1 MDTLFSWAN
10 LHYKN
15 VVYLKSG
22 FFKSG
27 FSGKYS
33 ILAFDLKE
41 KRECGDINEIDNFI
55 NRNQANERFENFTFC
70 LLPYESGDIFTSN
83 VLYQTFN
90 SKSNALTV
98 RQKILLYTFNQVIV
112 YDNELG
118 KVIYHKAPLVDISTL
133 GQQKNTFDV
142 KIEKFSSNMTDDYYL
157 YSVEKIINKI
167 KNGDLL
173 QVNFTRK
180 YFSSGFVD
188 NLDILFLKL
197 IFKSKSFYSAFFKD
211 EDFILISSSPERLFC
226 KNNNTITSNPIKGSV
241 KISESSTKTKI
252 EEELLNV
259 KNRAENLMITDLI
272 RNELSMISKAG
283 DVKAEL
289 FKMDFYPHIAHL
301 SSQVSC
307 LINDEIK
314 PSQILKA
321 IFPPGSMTGAPK
333 LAAIKVALELEASP
347 RGFYSGSIGY
357 FDYFKNG
364 YSNVLNADFSV
375 IIRSIIFRQ
384 LEGKNYYKIETQA
397 GGGITHLSNP
407 LLELEELKA
416 KLSMIFDVLKED

>member
-1 MDTLFSWAN
+1 MDTLFSWAHLN
-10 LHYKN
+10 YKN
-15 VVYLKSG
+15 VIYLKSG

-33 ILAFDLKE
+33 ILAFDIEEKKE
-41 KRECGDINEIDNFI
+41 CKYTNEIDKWI
-55 NRNQANERFENFTFC
+55 YQNQGSKRFENLTFC
-70 LLPYESGDIFTSN
+70 LMPYESADVFTSSA
-83 VLYQTFN
+83 LYQNHYYN
-90 SKSNALTV
+90 SNTV
-98 RQKILLYTFNQVIV
+98 KVQNQILLYTFKQVIV
-112 YDNELG
+112 YDNELH
-118 KVIYHKAPLVDISTL
+118 KIIYQKQPIAKISNLNKNNCTL
-133 GQQKNTFDV
+133 NV
-142 KIEKFSSNMTDDYYL
+142 NIEDFSSNMTDYYYL
-157 YSVEKIINKI
+157 SSIEKIINKI

-197 IFKSKSFYSAFFKD
+197 ILKSKSFYSAFFKD
-211 EDFILISSSPERLFC
+211 EDFTLISSSPERLFC
-226 KNNNTITSNPIKGSV
+226 KNNNTVTSNPIKGSV
-241 KISESSTKTKI
+241 KISESSTKKKI

-307 LINDEIK
+307 LVNDEMK

-333 LAAIKVALELEASP
+333 IAAIKVALELEASP

-357 FDYFKNG
+357 FDSFKNG

-375 IIRSIIFRQ
+375 TIRSIIFRQ
-384 LEGKNYYKIETQA
+384 LADKNYYKIETQA